1 MDVMNYSDA
10 RAQFKSVMDRA
21 IHDKQEVVVTR
32 KKGEAVVVLSLE
44 AWEDYQHWVE
54 TNSKL
59 KNRINE
65 LIKQCK
71 RTPFAGSGK
80 PEPLRGD
87 LSGWWSR
94 RITKEDP
101 MVYRVTGSGNEQSLE
116 IAQIRFHY

>member
-1 MDVMNYSDA
+1 MKLVFSD
-10 RAQFKSVMDRA
+10 
-21 IHDKQEVVVTR
+21 
-32 KKGEAVVVLSLE
+32 E

-54 TNSKL
+54 TNPKL
-59 KNRINE
+59 KDRINE

-94 RITKEDP
+94 RITKEDR
-101 MVYRVTGSGNEQSLE
+101 MVYRVTDSGNEQSLE
-116 IAQIRFHY
+116 IAQLRFRY